1 MEETGPY
8 NTPLALAREPFT
20 AAFWVLCAPFLF
32 PVVGVALAGL
42 FWPGFSETVGNAAA
56 SGEAIAWVWITL
68 ALIHLAHFAIL
79 SVWSER
85 IGAGPF
91 AGAVKASQNWI
102 IAAVLL
108 GPVVLIGP
116 NIVIGA
122 IFGGTEGWE
131 YSGEVNTALYDPGNW
146 GPAYLAFACLLAP
159 LLEEVTFRGV
169 ALGALLA
176 RGVPAGMA
184 AVVST
189 AAFTFIHLQYSVP
202 ALAIVF
208 IAGLGLAWLRLKS
221 GTILVPI
228 LAHISANGFVTFLA
242 SLAPP
247 PAG

>member
-1 MEETGPY
+1 MDETGPY
-8 NTPLALAREPFT
+8 NTPTALGREPFT
-20 AAFWVLCAPFLF
+20 AAFWTLCAPFLF
-32 PVVGVALAGL
+32 PVIGVALATL
-42 FWPGFSETVGNAAA
+42 FWPDFGNVVNDTAATGTA
-56 SGEAIAWVWITL
+56 VAWIWITL
-68 ALIHLAHFAIL
+68 ALIHLAHFGVL
-79 SVWSER
+79 SFWSEH
-85 IGAGPF
+85 IGAGAF
-91 AGAVKASQNWI
+91 AGSIRASQNWI
-102 IAAVLL
+102 LAGVLL
-108 GPVVLIGP
+108 GPVILLGP
-116 NIVIGA
+116 NIIIGA

-131 YSGEVNTALYDPGNW
+131 YSGDVNEALYAPGSL

-176 RGVPAGMA
+176 RGVPPVMS
-184 AVVST
+184 AVIST

-208 IAGLGLAWLRLKS
+208 IAGLGLSWLRIRS

-228 LAHISANGFVTFLA
+228 LAHITANGFVTFLA